1 MIFDYKSSV
10 KNGINCF
17 LLYGELI
24 DKGQSMGMLDEVKA
38 AAEKGENKILLNLS
52 DLKYINSSGLNVLI
66 NILPISRKADADVA
80 ICNDNKKINELL
92 VITKLNSVFNVC
104 KTEEE
109 AIAVL
114 NK

>member
-1 MIFDYKSSV
+1 MIFEYKSSV
-10 KNGINCF
+10 KSGVHCF
-17 LLYGELI
+17 YLHGQLI
-24 DKGQSMGMLDEVKA
+24 DKGQAMGMLDEAKA
-38 AAEKGENKILLNLS
+38 SAAKGENKILLNIA

-66 NILPISRKADADVA
+66 NILTISRQADGDVA
-80 ICNDNKKINELL
+80 ICNVNKKINELL

-104 KTEEE
+104 KTEEQ